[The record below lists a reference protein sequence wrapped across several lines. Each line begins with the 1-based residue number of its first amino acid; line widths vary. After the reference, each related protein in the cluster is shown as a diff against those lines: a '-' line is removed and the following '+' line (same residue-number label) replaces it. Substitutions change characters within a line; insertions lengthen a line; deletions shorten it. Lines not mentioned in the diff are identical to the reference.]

1 MRIIGCIFLL
11 IIILLGVT
19 FSTLNADPVSV
30 NYYVGRSTLPLSL
43 LLVIIFSSGCIVGM
57 LVGAWLLMKT
67 KMRNYRLQHQLALA
81 EKEVKNLRVIP
92 LRDQ

>member
-1 MRIIGCIFLL
+1 MRIIGYLFLL
-11 IIILLGVT
+11 VIILLGVT
-19 FSTLNADPVSV
+19 FSTLNAEAVTV

-43 LLVIIFSSGCIVGM
+43 LLVITFSLGCVLGM

-67 KMRNYRLQHQLALA
+67 KVQNYRLKHQLTLA
-81 EKEVKNLRVIP
+81 EKEVTNLRVIP